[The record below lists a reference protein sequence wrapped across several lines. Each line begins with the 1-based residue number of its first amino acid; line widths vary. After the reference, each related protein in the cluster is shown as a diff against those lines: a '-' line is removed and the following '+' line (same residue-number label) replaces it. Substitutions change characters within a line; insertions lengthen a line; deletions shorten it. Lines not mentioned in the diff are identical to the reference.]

1 MRFKLEASVE
11 FDADDLE
18 SALAALED
26 YFACAVAGEKHE
38 LEYMGE
44 IKGPLLDAA
53 CGFGNPYLDKL
64 RLNKMIGMD
73 IDPTVKDRNR
83 FLTILI

>member
-44 IKGPLLDAA
+44 IKLEPL
-53 CGFGNPYLDKL
+53 GNPFT
-64 RLNKMIGMD
+64 IEV
-73 IDPTVKDRNR
+73 IDGKIVG
-83 FLTILI
+83 